1 MKYLR
6 PKKTIITLRLEP
18 RPVISHRSLNRRWP
32 REMRY
37 ESGTLSVNKSK
48 GVSSS
53 SPRPLKSSGKNRFCA
68 APDWKYSGSDTA
80 GAKCAKEFL
89 EGHKYD
95 TKKVQSCEA
104 QLVNINNKLV
114 LFQQSQQQHSHEVDV
129 QMKRINGH
137 KEHINEQLKTT
148 QVAKPSCFVCGLKF
162 VCAPMTVRTEL
173 CLCLCVLKCSWDGSF
188 ISNRFK
194 IIISRHF

>member
-1 MKYLR
+1 MHGCTGRQLLKQKEVLR
-6 PKKTIITLRLEP
+6 AHYDATREHNEQLMHMCEQEAELLSAKAKKLG
-18 RPVISHRSLNRRWP
+18 V
-32 REMRY
+32 RY
-37 ESGTLSVNKSK
+37 
-48 GVSSS
+48 
-53 SPRPLKSSGKNRFCA
+53 
-68 APDWKYSGSDTA
+68 
-80 GAKCAKEFL
+80 
-89 EGHKYD
+89 
-95 TKKVQSCEA
+95 QSCEA